1 MKNVRPYFEVQHHW
15 WPLNYDQEGVLP
27 PLNLWSY
34 RLYEMP
40 QHQNEAALAFPL
52 HCICTRSRGIHI
64 CFSKVSGKSQAQ
76 KRQLE
81 NQNLTNKRAA
91 GWSFLTIELTSIC
104 WLMIVV
110 LHCSCKMFETPT
122 FIKVNKQP
130 LKKHRFSWGGSKCHI
145 CRLEFRLIFVL

>member
-1 MKNVRPYFEVQHHW
+1 MAFI
-15 WPLNYDQEGVLP
+15 LNYDQEGVLP

-52 HCICTRSRGIHI
+52 HCICTRSRGI

-91 GWSFLTIELTSIC
+91 GPF
-104 WLMIVV
+104 
-110 LHCSCKMFETPT
+110 
-122 FIKVNKQP
+122 
-130 LKKHRFSWGGSKCHI
+130 
-145 CRLEFRLIFVL
+145 